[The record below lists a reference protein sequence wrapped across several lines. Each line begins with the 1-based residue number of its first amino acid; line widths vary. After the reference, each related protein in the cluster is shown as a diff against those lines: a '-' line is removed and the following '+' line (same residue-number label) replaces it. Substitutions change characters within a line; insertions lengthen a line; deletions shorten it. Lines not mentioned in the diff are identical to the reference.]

1 VNLSVAPSVF
11 VKFPLEPTFVTTADT
26 AVVYA
31 PKVAAERSVFT
42 ELVLPSDEDEAKV
55 NTAAALLV
63 TAFNVEVAVMCFD
76 VAGAEITFAAT
87 VIVSESSRSAANP
100 TVTEVSVTAPARDA
114 EGVPAVIDAAVRSD
128 AAAEAGATEVNTP
141 KPNAA
146 TATSAMRLKVVFV
159 DICFLSISR
168 VREFPDL
175 GLNQISLIR
184 FDESHV
190 LIHQIPHR
198 VSGRG
203 EETYLF
209 VFHLHCLR

>member
-1 VNLSVAPSVF
+1 ML
-11 VKFPLEPTFVTTADT
+11 
-26 AVVYA
+26 
-31 PKVAAERSVFT
+31 AAY
-42 ELVLPSDEDEAKV
+42 
-55 NTAAALLV
+55 
-63 TAFNVEVAVMCFD
+63 
-76 VAGAEITFAAT
+76 
-87 VIVSESSRSAANP
+87 
-100 TVTEVSVTAPARDA
+100 
-114 EGVPAVIDAAVRSD
+114 
-128 AAAEAGATEVNTP
+128 AEAGATEERVPNP
-141 KPNAA
+141 KAA
-146 TATSAMRLKVVFV
+146 TATSATRLKVVFV

-168 VREFPDL
+168 VREFPVL

>member
-1 VNLSVAPSVF
+1 MIDGV
-11 VKFPLEPTFVTTADT
+11 
-26 AVVYA
+26 
-31 PKVAAERSVFT
+31 RSI
-42 ELVLPSDEDEAKV
+42 A
-55 NTAAALLV
+55 
-63 TAFNVEVAVMCFD
+63 
-76 VAGAEITFAAT
+76 VAGATDET
-87 VIVSESSRSAANP
+87 
-100 TVTEVSVTAPARDA
+100 
-114 EGVPAVIDAAVRSD
+114 
-128 AAAEAGATEVNTP
+128 TP
-141 KPNAA
+141 RPKAA

-168 VREFPDL
+168 VREFPAL

-209 VFHLHCLR
+209 IFHLHRLRKDGGLT